1 MAGLGPA
8 IHEDPGTAP
17 EAEMGAV
24 VSRRAGASEFPALP
38 EPLPLARFS
47 AAEDLRAAI
56 GLWTAWLAGERRAS
70 AHTVAAYGRDLAF
83 FLDFMTEHLGELPEL
98 STFAR
103 LLPADYRAFLAHRAA
118 EVERASIA
126 RGLSVVRTFIRFLER
141 RGLASSPALAVLRAP
156 KLPRSVPKP
165 LSVVDAAE
173 IVEAPTEL
181 VTSVWQAKRD
191 VALLTLL
198 YGCGLRLSEA
208 LGLKRSEAP
217 RGDLITITGK
227 GRKQRL
233 VPVLPVVREAIADYL
248 AACPHALAADGPLFV
263 GARGGPLH
271 PRIVQ
276 RQMQALRGMLG
287 LPETATPHALRH
299 SFATHLLGGGGD
311 LRAIQELLGH
321 ASLSTTQRY
330 TSVETERLLAVYDSA
345 HPRARAR

>member
-126 RGLSVVRTFIRFLER
+126 RGLWGVRTCTRFTER
-141 RGLASSPALAVLRAP
+141 R
-156 KLPRSVPKP
+156 
-165 LSVVDAAE
+165 
-173 IVEAPTEL
+173 
-181 VTSVWQAKRD
+181 W
-191 VALLTLL
+191 
-198 YGCGLRLSEA
+198 
-208 LGLKRSEAP
+208 
-217 RGDLITITGK
+217 
-227 GRKQRL
+227 
-233 VPVLPVVREAIADYL
+233 
-248 AACPHALAADGPLFV
+248 
-263 GARGGPLH
+263 
-271 PRIVQ
+271 
-276 RQMQALRGMLG
+276 
-287 LPETATPHALRH
+287 
-299 SFATHLLGGGGD
+299 
-311 LRAIQELLGH
+311 
-321 ASLSTTQRY
+321 
-330 TSVETERLLAVYDSA
+330 
-345 HPRARAR
+345 